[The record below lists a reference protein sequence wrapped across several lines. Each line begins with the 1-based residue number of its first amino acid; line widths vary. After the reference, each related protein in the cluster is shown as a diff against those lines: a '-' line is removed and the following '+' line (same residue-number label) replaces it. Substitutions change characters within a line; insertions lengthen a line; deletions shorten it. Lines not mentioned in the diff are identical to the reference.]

1 MNYSIVRFIL
11 GRTLLIEAALLCAP
25 LLIAII
31 YQEGI
36 ADIGAF
42 LITIVVVFAIG
53 ALMSFR
59 RPKVSD
65 FYAREGFMMVTLT
78 WFLLSLFG
86 AMPFLISGSIASPV
100 DAFFETVSGFT
111 TTGASILNDVE
122 VLSRS
127 MLFWRSLTHL
137 IGGMGVLVFA
147 LAILPKVES
156 EAVHI
161 MRAEVPGP
169 TFGKLMARVSQT
181 ARILYKIYLVMT
193 GVLILVLIVFGMP
206 VYDSFIHAFGAAGT
220 GGFSIY
226 NASIAHYG
234 KPALEIILGIA
245 MLLFGVNFYLYYLI
259 MLRQVKTALKNEE
272 LRWFF
277 SIVAAAVIMIS
288 LIVLPS
294 YENIATAFRD
304 VFFTVSSLIS
314 TTGYVTVDFANWPM
328 SAHVILLFLMFCGSM
343 AGSTG
348 GGIKVSRIAIIVKT
362 VFQDIRHAISPNRRI
377 VVTFENKP
385 LSSSLQQ
392 SVSVYFMTYIIFFA
406 FCLLTVSF
414 DSPTFIT
421 AFSAVAA
428 TFNNIGP
435 GMDAVGPTSNYSDF
449 SNWTK
454 MVLSLAMVAGRL
466 EIYPVLVLLSPK
478 TWRKL

>member
-1 MNYSIVRFIL
+1 MNYAIVRFIL

-25 LLIAII
+25 LLVAII
-31 YQEGI
+31 YSEGMST
-36 ADIGAF
+36 IGAF
-42 LITIVVVFAIG
+42 LVTILVVFSAGI
-53 ALMSFR
+53 LMSFR
-59 RPKVSD
+59 RPKNSD

-78 WFLLSLFG
+78 WFILSLFG
-86 AMPFLISGSIASPV
+86 SIPFLISGSIANPV

-111 TTGASILNDVE
+111 TTGASILNNVE
-122 VLSRS
+122 ALPRS
-127 MLFWRSLTHL
+127 ILFWRSLTHL

-147 LAILPKVES
+147 LAVLPKVES

-193 GVLILVLIVFGMP
+193 GTLILILIIFGMP
-206 VYDSFIHAFGAAGT
+206 VFDSFIHAFGAAGT
-220 GGFSIY
+220 GGFSMY
-226 NASIAHYG
+226 NSSIAHYG
-234 KPALEIILGIA
+234 NPALEIILGIA

-259 MLRQVKTALKNEE
+259 MLRQAKAALGNEE
-272 LRWFF
+272 LRWYF
-277 SIVAAAVIMIS
+277 SIVAAAVVVVS
-288 LIVLPS
+288 LIVLPNYDNFS
-294 YENIATAFRD
+294 ILLRD

-314 TTGYVTVDFANWPM
+314 TTGFGTVDFANWPM
-328 SAHVILLFLMFCGSM
+328 AAHVILLFLMFCGSM

-348 GGIKVSRIAIIVKT
+348 GGIKVSRIAIFVKT

-377 VVTFENKP
+377 VVTFEHKA
-385 LSSSLQQ
+385 LSSNLQQ
-392 SVSVYFMTYIIFFA
+392 SVSVYFMTYIMFFA

-428 TFNNIGP
+428 TLNNIGP
-435 GMDAVGPTSNYSDF
+435 GMDAVGPTANYYDF

-454 MVLSLAMVAGRL
+454 LILSLAMVAGRL

>member
-11 GRTLLIEAALLCAP
+11 GRTLLIEAALLCTP
-25 LLIAII
+25 LMVAII
-31 YQEGI
+31 YQEGL

-42 LITIVVVFAIG
+42 IITIISVFAAG

-59 RPKVSD
+59 KPKNTD

-78 WFLLSLFG
+78 WFFLSLFG
-86 AMPFLISGSIASPV
+86 AMPFLISGSIANPV

-122 VLSRS
+122 SLPRS

-193 GVLILVLIVFGMP
+193 GVLILILIVFGMP
-206 VYDSFIHAFGAAGT
+206 VFDSFIHAFGAAGT
-220 GGFSIY
+220 GGFSMY
-226 NASIAHYG
+226 NTSIAHYG

-245 MLLFGVNFYLYYLI
+245 MIMFGVNFYLYYLI

-272 LRWFF
+272 LRWYLLIILV
-277 SIVAAAVIMIS
+277 SVILIC
-288 LIVLPS
+288 LIVFPD
-294 YENIATAFRD
+294 YDNIATLIRD
-304 VFFTVSSLIS
+304 VFFTASSLIS
-314 TTGYVTVDFANWPM
+314 TTGYGTADFANWPM
-328 SAHVILLFLMFCGSM
+328 AAHIVLLFLMFCGSM

-348 GGIKVSRIAIIVKT
+348 GGIKVSRIAILMKT
-362 VFQDIRHAISPNRRI
+362 VLQDVRHAISPNRRL
-377 VVTFENKP
+377 VVNFEGKP
-385 LSSSLQQ
+385 LSSGLQQ
-392 SVSVYFMTYIIFFA
+392 SVTVYFSTYIVFFA

-449 SNWTK
+449 NNWSK
-454 MVLSLAMVAGRL
+454 LILSLAMVAGRL